1 MNINETLW
9 NFPIT
14 INANAFFHIEEKDYK
29 HMIKKNNLKVNCD
42 SCGATHINKNNNNW
56 THLDNGEDICRKC
69 IYKDKKDKKDKVNNK
84 NSLKKVPS
92 AQELHNLVK
101 SQNSNIG
108 LTFKVGSKTCT
119 GHQRH

>member
-69 IYKDKKDKKDKVNNK
+69 IYKDKEDKEDKKDKKDKVNNK

-92 AQELHNLVK
+92 AQKLHNLVK

-108 LTFKVGSKTCT
+108 LTFKQPLVFN
-119 GHQRH
+119 